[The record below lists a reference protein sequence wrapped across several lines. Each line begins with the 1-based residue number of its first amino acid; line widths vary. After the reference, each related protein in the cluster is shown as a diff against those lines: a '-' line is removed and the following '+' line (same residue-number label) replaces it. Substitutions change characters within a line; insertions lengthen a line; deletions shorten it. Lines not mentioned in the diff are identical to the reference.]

1 MRFLTARGLSVCRS
15 CDILRISRSSLGHLP
30 RKDDSALVRKLKELA
45 GKNPSHGYRM
55 LRGSLL
61 MAGWWVNA
69 KKVRRLCRQFLNQE
83 VFHHC

>member
-45 GKNPSHGYRM
+45 AKNPCHGYRM